1 MKEKFLCESVISSL
15 MLSPRQIAKL
25 RDRMELT
32 QVKMAEL
39 FGIANSLTVS
49 HWETGKSAPKGPA
62 MRFLTYLDTLS
73 DAELKPILRRL
84 GHITKQ
90 ENSK

>member
-1 MKEKFLCESVISSL
+1 
-15 MLSPRQIAKL
+15 MLNPRQIAKL

-32 QVKMAEL
+32 QAKMAEL
-39 FGIANSLTVS
+39 FGIADALTLS
-49 HWETGKSAPKGPA
+49 RWETGKSVPKGPT

-73 DAELKPILRRL
+73 DLELKPILRRL
-84 GHITKQ
+84 SHITKQ